1 MLNAPENSDI
11 AYRYAVWRMLMCS
24 L

>member
-11 AYRYAVWRMLMCS
+11 AYRYAVWRMLMCK